1 MTRPRPRS
9 ARVAVSGIFAL
20 NGALLANWIAR
31 IPAVK
36 SQLALSDAD
45 LGLALLGL
53 AVGALL
59 AFPIAGW
66 SIGRFGSRR
75 VMVLSLLLMCAAL
88 PAAALAPSLPLL
100 ALALVFLGAGNG
112 ATDVAMNAQ
121 AVEVEKA
128 YRQPI
133 LSSFH
138 AMWSLGSLLG
148 AGTGGLLAG
157 AGIEPLSH
165 FLLVAAVVALGVAL
179 VRPRLL
185 QSAPRAAAG
194 PIFSRPPRAL
204 LGVGLLIFGA
214 AIGEGAMADWGA
226 VYLRDELGT
235 SEAFAAAGYAAFA
248 GAMLVGRLLGDAL
261 TTRWG
266 AVGMAAQGGL
276 VAALGLSF
284 SLLAA
289 APWAVLV
296 GFAGV
301 GWGLA
306 SAFPLA
312 FGAAGNTP
320 GMNEGVA
327 LAAVATMG
335 YGGFLLGPPLIGFL
349 AEATSLQLA
358 LWAVVASTLMVTALS
373 PSLRRSKREDDPA

>member
-9 ARVAVSGIFAL
+9 ARFAVSGIFAL

-36 SQLALSDAD
+36 DQLALSDAD

-53 AVGALL
+53 AVGALM
-59 AFPIAGW
+59 AFPVAGW
-66 SIGRFGSRR
+66 SIARFGSRR

-128 YRQPI
+128 YRKPI

-157 AGIEPLSH
+157 VGIEPLGH
-165 FLLVAAVVALGVAL
+165 FLLVAGAVALGVVL

-185 QSAPRAAAG
+185 RSAPRAAAG
-194 PIFSRPPRAL
+194 PVFSRPPRAL

-284 SLLAA
+284 SLLVT
-289 APWAVLV
+289 APWAVLI

-358 LWAVVASTLMVTALS
+358 LWAVVVSTLMVAALS
-373 PSLRRSKREDDPA
+373 PSLRKR

>member
-1 MTRPRPRS
+1 MTRTLPRS
-9 ARVAVSGIFAL
+9 ARVAVSSIFAL
-20 NGALLANWIAR
+20 NGALLANWISR

-36 SQLALSDAD
+36 SQLALNDAE

-53 AVGALL
+53 AIGALM
-59 AFPIAGW
+59 AFPVAGW
-66 SIGRFGSRR
+66 FISRVGSRR
-75 VMVLSLLLMCAAL
+75 VMVTGILLMCAAL

-128 YRQPI
+128 YGQPI

-148 AGTGGLLAG
+148 AGMGGLLAG
-157 AGIEPLSH
+157 AGLTPVSH
-165 FLLVAAVVALGVAL
+165 FLPVAVVVALGVVL

-185 QSAPRAAAG
+185 PGAERAAAG
-194 PIFSRPPRAL
+194 PVFSRPPRAL

-214 AIGEGAMADWGA
+214 AIGEGAMADWSG

-235 SEAFAAAGYAAFA
+235 SEAFAAAGYASFA
-248 GAMLVGRLLGDAL
+248 GAMLIARLLGDAL

-276 VAALGLSF
+276 VAAVGLSF
-284 SLLAA
+284 GLLAA
-289 APWAVLV
+289 TPWVVLV
-296 GFAGV
+296 GFACV

-335 YGGFLLGPPLIGFL
+335 YSGFLLGPPLIGFL
-349 AEATSLQLA
+349 AEATSLRFA
-358 LWAVVASTLMVTALS
+358 LSTVVVFALMVAALS
-373 PSLRRSKREDDPA
+373 PSLRRNKRGDASV